1 MVETN
6 VHYPTDSNL
15 LFDATRKALEL
26 TAKLCD
32 ELELPGWRQYKSLV
46 GKCKRKLRAVQ
57 NIRHSTSKDED
68 KKLRRVQEL
77 KDRHSDFVDYC
88 EKQVSQIA
96 IAVQAISE
104 LNLLPSEY
112 STKEIEMYIEYA
124 RLFQNQIHR
133 RVLAGEKIPHD
144 EKVFSIFEPHT
155 EWIVKGKA
163 GINQELGLRVCV
175 VTDAD
180 GFTLHHKVMQK
191 QTDPEIAVEIMR
203 EAKERFPSIVSCS
216 FDKGFWSSKNQK
228 QLDSLLKTPAL
239 LKRGRLSK
247 NERER
252 QQSVEFIEAQKG
264 HSAVES
270 AINAH
275 ENHGLDKCP
284 DKGLYGFKRYVS
296 LAVLARNLQHLG
308 ALLIK
313 KEKLLQKHSAAIK
326 YGLRHR
332 SIA

>member
-1 MVETN
+1 VVETN

-15 LFDATRKALEL
+15 LFDATRKAIEL
-26 TAKLCD
+26 TAKLYD

-46 GKCKRKLRAVQ
+46 GKCKSKLRAVQ
-57 NIRHSTSKDED
+57 NIRHSTSKDEE
-68 KKLRRVQEL
+68 KKVRRAQEL
-77 KDRHSDFVDYC
+77 KDRYSDFVDYC
-88 EKQVSQIA
+88 EKQVSKIA
-96 IAVQAISE
+96 AVVQTINK
-104 LNLLPSEY
+104 LNLLSPGC

-124 RLFQNQIHR
+124 QLFQDQIRH

-180 GFTLHHKVMQK
+180 GFTLHHKVMQR

-203 EAKERFPSIVSCS
+203 EAKDRFPSIASCS
-216 FDKGFWSSKNQK
+216 FDKGFWSTKNKK

-239 LKRGRLSK
+239 LKRGRLSQ
-247 NERER
+247 NEREQ
-252 QQSVEFIEAQKG
+252 QQSAEFIEAQKG

-284 DKGLYGFKRYVS
+284 DKGFYGFKRYVS
-296 LAVLARNLQHLG
+296 LAVLARNIQHLG

-313 KEKLLQKHSAAIK
+313 KEKLSQKHSAAIK
-326 YGLRHR
+326 RGLRHH
-332 SIA
+332 SAA